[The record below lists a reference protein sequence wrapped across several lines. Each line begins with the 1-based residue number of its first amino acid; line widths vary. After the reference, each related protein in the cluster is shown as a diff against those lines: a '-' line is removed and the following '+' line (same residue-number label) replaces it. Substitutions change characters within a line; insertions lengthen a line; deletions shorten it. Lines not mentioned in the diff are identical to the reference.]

1 VGHVNGDVDASAR
14 YAAPVALTEP
24 TPSVDATRGV
34 SSGIDLADRSMPAPR
49 SLQERFGGAT
59 RVDLRELRIGGAAML
74 GVAAVR
80 PLVPFEFVPPCP
92 LRTITGIPCP
102 MCGMTR
108 GVTALVHGD
117 FVHALLMNPASYLAV
132 ALAILVLVQWRTR
145 RVVIPV
151 WLIVTGLAGMWA
163 WQMFKYATGR
173 PL

>member
-1 VGHVNGDVDASAR
+1 LVDTAVSYHAQR
-14 YAAPVALTEP
+14 LVATLSRVSVTDAAPPGRAP
-24 TPSVDATRGV
+24 PAH
-34 SSGIDLADRSMPAPR
+34 SSTGRLGGST
-49 SLQERFGGAT
+49 SLQ
-59 RVDLRELRIGGAAML
+59 LRELRILGAAML

-80 PLVPFEFVPPCP
+80 PLIPVEFVPPCP

-117 FVHALLMNPASYLAV
+117 FAHALLMNPASYVVV
-132 ALAILVLVQWRTR
+132 ALAILLLVQWKTK

-151 WLIVTGLAGMWA
+151 WLIVAVLAAMWS